1 MERLA
6 DENADRASSRFIVSD
21 DPEDVAARIGTY
33 IDLGFTELVFH
44 FPGDDQ
50 SHYMEQ
56 FARDVLPLLRDRV
69 PAQAA

>member
-21 DPEDVAARIGTY
+21 DPEDVAERIGTTSTSASPSWCSTSPATTSARY
-33 IDLGFTELVFH
+33 I
-44 FPGDDQ
+44 
-50 SHYMEQ
+50 EQ

-69 PAQAA
+69 PAQVA